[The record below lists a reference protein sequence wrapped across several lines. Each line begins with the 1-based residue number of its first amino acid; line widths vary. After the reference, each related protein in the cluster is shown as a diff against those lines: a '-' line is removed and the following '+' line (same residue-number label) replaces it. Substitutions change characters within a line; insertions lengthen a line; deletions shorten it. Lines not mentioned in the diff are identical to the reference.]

1 MKLTTKALK
10 SMIMEVL
17 NETSDRGLQKTRILG
32 ILKGNDPDIDSVAIM
47 SSQNPMA
54 KPVSNTTNR
63 KLHRQILAKLQEDGV
78 EYEEIGGVFGGLS
91 EKALLLIN
99 PSKQYLDELNRQF
112 TQWGFVYGKRV
123 FQPSRGPEGEMEVS
137 DDGIS
142 GEYKMQF
149 QMMEI
154 DYDEEAG
161 YNQDPESKTTDQV
174 LHGDR
179 IGRVRDNYSH
189 IPHMGDEGKFAIPL
203 YGKPFIPMT
212 DEEMEQA
219 LASLGSPS
227 QTN

>member
-1 MKLTTKALK
+1 MKLTAKALK

-17 NETSDRGLQKTRILG
+17 NETSDKGLQKTRILS
-32 ILKGNDPDIDSVAIM
+32 ILKGNDPSIDSVAIM

-63 KLHRQILAKLQEDGV
+63 KLHRQILAKLQRDGV
-78 EYEEIGGVFGGLS
+78 QYEEIGGVFGGLS

-99 PSKQYLDELNRQF
+99 PSRHYLDELNRQF

-123 FQPSRGPEGEMEVS
+123 FQPSLGPEGDLSATE
-137 DDGIS
+137 DGIS

-154 DYDEEAG
+154 DYSEDAG
-161 YNQDPESKTTDQV
+161 YHQDPESKTTDQV

-179 IGRVRDNYSH
+179 IGRVKDNYSH

-212 DEEMEQA
+212 DDEMEKA

>member
-1 MKLTTKALK
+1 MKLTAKALRT
-10 SMIMEVL
+10 MIMEVL
-17 NETSDRGLQKTRILG
+17 NETSNRGLKKSRILG
-32 ILKGNDPDIDSVAIM
+32 ILKGNDPGIDSVAIM
-47 SSQNPMA
+47 SAQNPMA

-63 KLHRQILAKLQEDGV
+63 KLHRQILAKLQRDGV
-78 EYEEIGGVFGGLS
+78 DYEEIGGVFGGLS

-123 FQPSRGPEGEMEVS
+123 FEPSRGPEGEMDIS
-137 DDGIS
+137 DYGIS
-142 GEYKMQF
+142 GEYKMEF
-149 QMMEI
+149 QMMQI
-154 DYDEEAG
+154 DYDEDAG
-161 YNQDPESKTTDQV
+161 YNQDPKSKTTDQV
-174 LHGDR
+174 LHGGR
-179 IGRVRDNYSH
+179 IGRVKDNYSN